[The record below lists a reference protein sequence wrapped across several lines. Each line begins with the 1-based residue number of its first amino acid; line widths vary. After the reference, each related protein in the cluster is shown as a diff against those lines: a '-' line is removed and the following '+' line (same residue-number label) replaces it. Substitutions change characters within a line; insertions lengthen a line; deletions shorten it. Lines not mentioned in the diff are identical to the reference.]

1 MALAL
6 LIVLLVACGAPGT
19 SPPPQ
24 NGNGDGNGGNGDLAT
39 ALNALGA
46 DTTTTARVDPQGDPL
61 PEDYAPLGGSAS
73 IGVPDALAGASG
85 SATIHELFIAG
96 PTVTASGSRITLLE
110 LDDVLIDGDGTVQQ
124 GTASPLLTLNEV
136 DHPWVDDDSGDGAQS
151 NNGRSLRAAASG
163 DLDGDGLDE
172 IVVVYVD
179 TALAARPVRVLTIDD
194 SEDGF
199 GEMASN
205 VADGSEVLD
214 VQVATGDFTGDGV
227 ASVVLALADA
237 TGVDLLFLEGEPGSY
252 SVDTSLTK
260 RIAATTDVDQ
270 ITARLAAGNLD
281 YDNALELV
289 VVVNELITTTGSVTG
304 SARYFV
310 FDDASTGFDELA
322 SGAVSAVGFAAAHVA
337 DVALGDITGNGLDE
351 IVLGGLT
358 SFNTECSDQPEAVVM
373 ALDNAIGGFEPLGAT
388 VVDAGFADC
397 AAVAFAPVQ
406 HRFFHVTTPD
416 LDGDGVSAIQ
426 AGRYVFASFRDEAT
440 FTLMHE
446 IPEAVF
452 WQRDATNA
460 HITTNTSAIVAAD
473 VTSDGRENI
482 VMYHQWNP
490 GVRVWGLSTE
500 TSVGVDGFAELSRV
514 PTAEYT
520 PVDDVRPLLVP
531 ANVDHDSVVMAYAA
545 ASHELVFTE
554 PMLIAVM
561 AAAPCGEGI
570 GQNLD
575 GCSATF
581 GNADV
586 TTVTAET
593 TVSVSASAYIGAK
606 TAVNVPWLGEFGA
619 QKTRS
624 LTVRASASAGASYS
638 VGTSRRFTSG
648 PLEDAVVFSTIPYD
662 RYVYDV
668 LSHPDPD
675 MIGGTIEVMV
685 PREPIVMK
693 VEREFYNERI
703 SDVSTPIGSNV
714 FDHVAGDL
722 STYPGVSRKNELL
735 GQFGGPLGLGGLQN
749 GPLSVGEGSGSTGL
763 GIDVGAEVSAGTS
776 LGIEYTRSVDVTAG
790 PVLAGY
796 SVGYGVDAS
805 LTVSSGESTS
815 YDVSVG
821 DLSSATFAEH
831 QYAFGMFTYVQPIG
845 GQQAKVINFWVE

>member
-1 MALAL
+1 M
-6 LIVLLVACGAPGT
+6 
-19 SPPPQ
+19 
-24 NGNGDGNGGNGDLAT
+24 
-39 ALNALGA
+39 
-46 DTTTTARVDPQGDPL
+46 
-61 PEDYAPLGGSAS
+61 
-73 IGVPDALAGASG
+73 PDEFVGASG

-96 PTVTASGSRITLLE
+96 PTVTASGNRITLLE

-124 GTASPLLTLNEV
+124 GTVVPLHDLDEV
-136 DHPWVDDDSGDGAQS
+136 DHPWVHDDGGDGAQS

-163 DLDGDGLDE
+163 DFDGDGLDE

-179 TALAARPVRVLTIDD
+179 TSLAARPVQVLTIDD

-199 GEMASN
+199 GETISN

-214 VQVATGDFTGDGV
+214 VQVATGDFNGDGV
-227 ASVVLALADA
+227 ANVVLALADEA
-237 TGVDLLFLEGEPGSY
+237 GIDLLFLQGEPGSY
-252 SVDTSLTK
+252 SVNTSLTK
-260 RIAATTDVDQ
+260 RIEATTEVDQ
-270 ITARLAAGNLD
+270 VTARLAAGNLD

-289 VVVNELITTTGSVTG
+289 VVVNELTTTTGTTG
-304 SARYFV
+304 TARYFV
-310 FDDASTGFDELA
+310 FDDASTGFDQLA
-322 SGAVSAVGFAAAHVA
+322 SGAVAAVGVAAAQVA

-358 SFNTECSDQPEAVVM
+358 SFNNQCSDQPEAVLV
-373 ALDNAIGGFEPLGAT
+373 ALDNAIGGFEPLAAT
-388 VVDAGFADC
+388 EVDAGFFGC
-397 AAVAFAPVQ
+397 ANVAHAPVR

-426 AGRYVFASFRDEAT
+426 AGRYVFANFRDEAP

-452 WQRDATNA
+452 FQRNANA
-460 HITTNTSAIVAAD
+460 HVTTNTSAIVAAD
-473 VTSDGRENI
+473 VTGDGRENI
-482 VMYHQWNP
+482 VIYHQWIRD
-490 GVRVWGLSTE
+490 VRVWGLSAE
-500 TSVGVDGFAELSRV
+500 MSVGVDGFAALSRV
-514 PTAEYT
+514 PTAEYE
-520 PVDDVRPLLVP
+520 VWDDVRPLLVP
-531 ANVDHDSVVMAYAA
+531 ANVYHNSVVMTYAP

-570 GQNLD
+570 GQNLA

-581 GNADV
+581 GNAEV

-606 TAVNVPWLGEFGA
+606 TSVNVPWVGEFGA

-624 LTVRASASAGASYS
+624 LTLRASASAGASYS

-648 PLEDAVVFSTIPYD
+648 ALEDAVVFSTIPYD

-668 LSHPDPD
+668 RSHPDPD
-675 MIGGTIEVMV
+675 MIGGTIEVML
-685 PREPIVMK
+685 PREPIVLK
-693 VEREFYNERI
+693 VERTFYNERI

-714 FDHVAGDL
+714 FDHVVGDL
-722 STYPGVSRKNELL
+722 STYPDASRKDALL
-735 GQFGGPLGLGGLQN
+735 GQFGGLLGGLQN
-749 GPLSVGEGSGSTGL
+749 GPLSVGEGTGSTGL
-763 GIDVGAEVSAGTS
+763 GIDVGTEVSAGTG
-776 LGIEYTRSVDVTAG
+776 LGIEYTRSVEVTAG

-821 DLSSATFAEH
+821 DLSEATFSEN
-831 QYAFGMFTYVQPIG
+831 QYSFGMFTYVQPIG
-845 GQQAKVINFWVE
+845 GQEAKVINFWVQ